1 MLLCADIES
10 QRETTVIPIHTAANI
25 AAMREAGRLVAQ
37 TFAAITP
44 MIEPGITT
52 AEIDAAAERFIRAHG
67 AKPAY
72 KGYNGF
78 PATLC
83 ISPNHVICHGIPGP
97 EQLRAGDIVGID
109 VGVILNGW
117 YGDACIT
124 VPVGPISADAQR
136 LLDVAAAALE
146 HGIAAA
152 VVGNHVGDIG
162 AAIQQYVEPFGYG
175 IVREYTGHGVGR
187 ALHQAPTIYHVGQ
200 PKTGP
205 KLQEGMIFT
214 IEPMINQGTHK
225 TLLDKKDHWTVRT
238 ADGKLSAQFEHSVAI
253 SADGPILLTLP

>member
-1 MLLCADIES
+1 MLLCVDTES

-83 ISPNHVICHGIPGP
+83 ISPNHVI
-97 EQLRAGDIVGID
+97 
-109 VGVILNGW
+109 
-117 YGDACIT
+117 
-124 VPVGPISADAQR
+124 
-136 LLDVAAAALE
+136 
-146 HGIAAA
+146 
-152 VVGNHVGDIG
+152 
-162 AAIQQYVEPFGYG
+162 
-175 IVREYTGHGVGR
+175 
-187 ALHQAPTIYHVGQ
+187 
-200 PKTGP
+200 
-205 KLQEGMIFT
+205 
-214 IEPMINQGTHK
+214 
-225 TLLDKKDHWTVRT
+225 
-238 ADGKLSAQFEHSVAI
+238 
-253 SADGPILLTLP
+253 